1 MALMNAGIPIREH
14 VAGISVGLVSELDPC
29 TGEIADYSIL
39 TDILVFF

>member
-29 TGEIADYSIL
+29 TGEIVDYRIL